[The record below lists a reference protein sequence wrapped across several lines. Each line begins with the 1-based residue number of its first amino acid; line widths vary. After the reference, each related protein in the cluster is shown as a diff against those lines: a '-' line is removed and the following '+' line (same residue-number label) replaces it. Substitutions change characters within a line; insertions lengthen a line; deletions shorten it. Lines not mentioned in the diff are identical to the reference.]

1 MPDRCYDFRK
11 DFMSDETLDHDY
23 PGVGR
28 LYYFLARV
36 MLIIVTVFAVI
47 YFGPESSVFGIV
59 SLAAMVAGVVLDVM
73 RLRNIGVSQWF
84 LFLRFIPWLGLVLSI
99 GLQSAQTGW
108 SETRRLDRAGWA
120 IIGAHA
126 VLIAA
131 AVFLLYRS
139 GFTGEVFAIP
149 FR

>member
-1 MPDRCYDFRK
+1 
-11 DFMSDETLDHDY
+11 MSDETIDHDY

-36 MLIIVTVFAVI
+36 MLILVTVLAVI

-59 SLAAMVAGVVLDVM
+59 SLAAMIAGAVLDVM
-73 RLRNIGVSQWF
+73 RLRNIGVSQW
-84 LFLRFIPWLGLVLSI
+84 LIFLRFIPWLGLVLSI

-120 IIGAHA
+120 IIAAHA
-126 VLIAA
+126 ALIAV

-139 GFTGEVFAIP
+139 GFTGEVFGIP